1 MNNIDA
7 LYSEHILNLANNL
20 VNTRESEISDDK
32 YVIVKY
38 NNPSCGDLIN
48 LYVKSDGN
56 IIEDIKVNIDGC
68 VISKASTHLL
78 IDSIKGKSLEELSHL
93 MPYDMHNMLGV
104 NVGEMRAPCVLTP
117 YFALR
122 KYLEELHVT
131 N

>member
-20 VNTRESEISDDK
+20 VTTRESEISDDK

-38 NNPSCGDLIN
+38 NNPSCGDVIN